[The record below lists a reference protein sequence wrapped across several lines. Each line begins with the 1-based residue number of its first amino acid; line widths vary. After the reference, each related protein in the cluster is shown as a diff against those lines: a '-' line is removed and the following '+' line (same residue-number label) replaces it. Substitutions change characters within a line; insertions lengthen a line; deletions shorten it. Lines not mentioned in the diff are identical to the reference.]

1 MPQVGL
7 GMAVPRGLAT
17 LQAAAPRRAPG
28 TPGRRRLT
36 PMARVFAEH
45 SG

>member
-7 GMAVPRGLAT
+7 GMTVPRGLAT
-17 LQAAAPRRAPG
+17 LLAAAPQRAPG

-36 PMARVFAEH
+36 PMAHALPEH